1 MRYIKILLTMLIV
14 AAFLVACNNDDDR
27 VIGELD
33 EVQQEHTRVKEMVRS
48 QEFDQ
53 AEELINQLIEDNED
67 NASLYLTKADIYIS
81 QQDYETA
88 VGYLEIAIEKNES
101 FTEAYSNIAGAY
113 MLMKDYDA
121 AMDYIDQGLEVKP
134 DHEEFQF
141 KKGQLLYVNQEF
153 QSAVDTLTPLTED
166 DFYFEAWRFIGL
178 AQLQLENEQAAIE
191 AFEKYLELAPENIQL
206 RDQIEKQVEALKQ

>member
-1 MRYIKILLTMLIV
+1 MRYVKILLTMIIV
-14 AAFLVACNNDDDR
+14 STFLVACNNDDDR

-33 EVQQEHTRVKEMVRS
+33 EVQQEHTRVKELIRS
-48 QEFDQ
+48 QEFDE
-53 AEELINQLIEDNED
+53 AEKVIDQLIEENED

-88 VGYLEIAIEKNES
+88 IGYLETAIKKNES
-101 FTEAYSNIAGAY
+101 LTEAYSNIAGAY
-113 MLMKDYDA
+113 MLLKDYDA
-121 AMDYIDQGLEVKP
+121 AMDYIEQGLEVNP

-141 KKGQLLYVNQEF
+141 KKGQLLYVNQEY
-153 QSAVDTLTPLTED
+153 QSTIDTLTPLTED

-178 AQLQLENEQAAIE
+178 AELQLENEQAAIE
-191 AFEKYLELAPENIQL
+191 AFEKYLESAPEDIQL